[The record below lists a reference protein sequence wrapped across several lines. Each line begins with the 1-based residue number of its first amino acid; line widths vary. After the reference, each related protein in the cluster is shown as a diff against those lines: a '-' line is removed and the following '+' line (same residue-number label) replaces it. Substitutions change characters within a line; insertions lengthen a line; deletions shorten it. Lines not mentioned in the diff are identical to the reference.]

1 MDQVT
6 TGTGMPANQPPPGPP
21 AAPPVA
27 PPPGPPAAPSPA
39 APVAPPPVA
48 PPPVALSPG
57 APPAGEHP
65 HETHAEHEGHRGV
78 ALLLGAVA
86 ILAAIVGARST
97 ALASSAGD
105 AWQSALRTEVRRST
119 GALEDIRYVYQ
130 TEVPVAVVVIGGRLK
145 EDELRKAAAQAT
157 GPAAASLSMEADIAN
172 GVVTAIEGSAPLV
185 TDPAYAL
192 PNGGVDLGQR
202 LADQRNELPGEV
214 ALDPDALQEEGD
226 HLGAKA
232 SSMTI
237 ALLPLGLAAL
247 FGAMAQPFGR
257 ARRLLLGAGASALGI
272 GAAIAILVE
281 VMG

>member
-21 AAPPVA
+21 PAAPPPAA
-27 PPPGPPAAPSPA
+27 PPPGPPQAPP
-39 APVAPPPVA
+39 PQVAPPQVA
-48 PPPVALSPG
+48 PPQV

-65 HETHAEHEGHRGV
+65 HETHAEHESHRGV

-86 ILAAIVGARST
+86 ILAAVVGARAT

-105 AWQSALRTEVRRST
+105 AWQSALRTEVKRST
-119 GALEDIRYVYQ
+119 GALEDISYVYQ
-130 TEVPVAVVVIGGRLK
+130 TEVPVGVVVMGGRLK
-145 EDELRKAAAQAT
+145 ADELRKAAAQAT
-157 GPAAASLSMEADIAN
+157 GPAAASLSMEADISD
-172 GVVTAIEGSAPLV
+172 GVVKAVEGSAPLV

-192 PNGGVDLGQR
+192 PNGGVDLGRR
-202 LADQRNELPGEV
+202 LADRRNEAPDLV

-237 ALLPLGLAAL
+237 ALFPLGLAAL